1 MNLHQAFQVFMSYFA
16 IEEKAIPQTV
26 ANQKIEE
33 FARAENLDRLLGV
46 EEECKPGEIMY
57 FTSHGLRC
65 FDQERRYVNQFVVAK
80 KGKGFSKGRSLPYIY
95 RKKTTW
101 MPPQLIVRFPTEE
114 AAAAGYAEAIRLPYT
129 VAGVAHDYP
138 EGTLI
143 VCLTMENEEAAIGY
157 ANAMKLPQ
165 DNRSGYVEDL
175 EMPNDDSSPLDTG
188 KVYIQ
193 HIDMLDTEYAAMLE
207 NPPRF

>member
-16 IEEKAIPQTV
+16 VEQNV
-26 ANQKIEE
+26 AHQKIEE
-33 FARAENLDRLLGV
+33 FAIAENLDIFLGV
-46 EEECKPGEIMY
+46 EEDCKPGEVHY
-57 FTSHGLRC
+57 FTSHGFRI
-65 FDQERRYVNQFVVAK
+65 FDPERSYLNQFVVAK

-101 MPPQLIVRFPTEE
+101 MTPQLIVRFPVEE
-114 AAAAGYAEAIRLPYT
+114 ASLAGYAEAIRLPYT

-138 EGTLI
+138 KGTLI
-143 VCLTMENEEAAIGY
+143 VCLTMENEELAIGY
-157 ANAMKLPQ
+157 ANAIKLPQ
-165 DNRSGYVEDL
+165 DYRSGYIEDL
-175 EMPNDDSSPLDTG
+175 EVSDDDLLPLDTG
-188 KVYIQ
+188 EVYIH